1 MSIDR
6 ITSPDSPAL
15 ADLCAQLAAKADAAD
30 LSGAWPAEQLRLCGE
45 AGVYEWFLP
54 EAINGQYCGGQ
65 DWSDLDVVRGYLA
78 LAAADL
84 TTTFIITQRTG
95 ACRRVAAGEND
106 ELKSRVLPMLTSGEN
121 FATVGISHLTTS
133 HRHLKKPVL
142 TATQGPTGWV
152 LNGFSPWVTGGDHA
166 RCILTGAVVMD
177 GDEPT
182 NEQIL
187 AFVPTSDAGVRAD
200 EPAKL
205 VGLSHSHTGRVF
217 FDGVTVSDEWLVAGP
232 LENVMAAGRASRPG
246 GHETSTLALG
256 LASAALDYMKQ
267 ESLQREELRESQ
279 EALAAELAGV
289 VEDLMSVAQGEARC
303 SNEWLRQQANSLVLR
318 TTQAAL
324 AAAKGAGY
332 LAGHP
337 VGRWCREAL
346 FFLVWS
352 CPQPVMNANLCEL
365 AGLWDEDLRL

>member
-15 ADLCAQLAAKADAAD
+15 AALCAQLAAKADEAD
-30 LSGAWPAEQLRLCGE
+30 QSGAWPAEQLRMCGE

-54 EAINGQYCGGQ
+54 VEYGGQ
-65 DWSDLDVVRGYLA
+65 DWSDLDLVRGYLA

-106 ELKSRVLPMLTSGEN
+106 ELKSRVLPMLTTGEN

-142 TATQGPTGWV
+142 TATRSNRGIV

-166 RCILTGAVVMD
+166 QCILTGAVVID

-182 NEQIL
+182 TEQVL
-187 AFVPTSDAGVRAD
+187 AFVPTTDAGVRAD
-200 EPAKL
+200 APAKL

-217 FDGVTVSDEWLVAGP
+217 FDDVTVTDEWLVAGP
-232 LENVMAAGRASRPG
+232 VENVMMAGRASRPG

-256 LASAALDYMKQ
+256 LANAALNYMKQ

-279 EALAAELAGV
+279 EALATEHASV
-289 VEDLMSVAQGEARC
+289 VENLLAIAQGQEPC
-303 SNEWLRQQANSLVLR
+303 TNEWLRQQANSLVLR

-365 AGLWDEDLRL
+365 AGLWDDGEMTL